1 MKMKMITTININ
13 LKSDNKMPSYTFRN
27 KETNEVW
34 VDSMSIDQKQEYLNN
49 NKDIEQ
55 VLVPV
60 AFGDSVRMGVRKPDS
75 NFRDVL
81 KEIKKHHPHGK
92 GINTF

>member
-1 MKMKMITTININ
+1 
-13 LKSDNKMPSYTFRN
+13 MPSYTFRN

-81 KEIKKHHPHGK
+81 KEIKKHHPRGK

>member
-1 MKMKMITTININ
+1 
-13 LKSDNKMPSYTFRN
+13 MPSYTFRN